1 MVTIKFIEEFY
12 FDLEVSLLR
21 ELVTYMYW
29 GYWEPRNTERTKQVF
44 ELAAK
49 LDLKEL
55 RNNASDELAKAL
67 SPTNAAELL
76 ISAQQYG
83 GRSLKKKSIQFIIEN
98 KGKIDDK
105 YLEEKLL
112 SYAEG
117 AKLIAEIYKE
127 DVYTKTN

>member
-1 MVTIKFIEEFY
+1 
-12 FDLEVSLLR
+12 
-21 ELVTYMYW
+21 MYW
-29 GYWEPRNTERTKQVF
+29 GYWEPRNIERTKQVF

-55 RNNASDELAKAL
+55 RNNASEEIAKAL
-67 SPTNAAELL
+67 SATNAAELL

-83 GRSLKKKSIQFIIEN
+83 GRSLKKKCIQFIIEN
-98 KGKIDDK
+98 KSKIDPK

-112 SYAEG
+112 SCEEG

-127 DVYTKTN
+127 DVYTKRN